1 MIFKCGYYIPN
12 ATEITKAVA
21 HCRQLEKTR
30 KTFFECVYNMETG
43 LFRCIEHGN
52 SQART
57 VLNTCEIRL
66 DNSTGTGYETEVNT
80 PDYVRAEIIK
90 KAYRKRGVYR

>member
-1 MIFKCGYYIPN
+1 MIFKCGYFLPN

-43 LFRCIEHGN
+43 LFRYIEHGN
-52 SQART
+52 SQTRT
-57 VLNTCEIRL
+57 VLKPCEIRL